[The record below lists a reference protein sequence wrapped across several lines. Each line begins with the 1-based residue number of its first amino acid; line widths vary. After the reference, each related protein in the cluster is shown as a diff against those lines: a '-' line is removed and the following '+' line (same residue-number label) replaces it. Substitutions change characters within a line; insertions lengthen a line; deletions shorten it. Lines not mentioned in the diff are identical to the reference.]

1 MEELDLN
8 QRNELP
14 TDMKLECDDF
24 PIMLAQPVDLDNQ
37 EYEETKFS
45 KENFTMLGMLAFLKV
60 SWIILMLKFYTRYLK
75 YSSKSYL
82 SATNREIF

>member
-14 TDMKLECDDF
+14 KDMKLECDDF

-37 EYEETKFS
+37 GYEETKFS
-45 KENFTMLGMLAFLKV
+45 KENFTMIGMLTFLKV
-60 SWIILMLKFYTRYLK
+60 VELFIYVTFCTIHGSPPCFTPGI
-75 YSSKSYL
+75 
-82 SATNREIF
+82 

>member
-37 EYEETKFS
+37 GYEETKFS
-45 KENFTMLGMLAFLKV
+45 KENFTMLGMLAFLEV

-82 SATNREIF
+82 SATNRESF